1 MREYVNYVEG
11 RKRFGSI
18 YGRDVETGEWDQRA
32 GRR

>member
-18 YGRDVETGEWDQRA
+18 YGRDVETG
-32 GRR
+32 G